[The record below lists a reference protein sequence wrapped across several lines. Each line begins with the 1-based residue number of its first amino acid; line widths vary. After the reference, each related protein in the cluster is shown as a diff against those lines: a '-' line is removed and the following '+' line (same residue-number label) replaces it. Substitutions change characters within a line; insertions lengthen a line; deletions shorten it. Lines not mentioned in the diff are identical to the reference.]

1 MIFSLALVPVYGHL
15 SKRSIISNKV
25 SGMVAVWKS
34 SRYSLFVWK
43 DFMCHFV
50 RHAELR
56 AGGRRHVNTDCRIF
70 GSSFV
75 SLVLLLL
82 LSGANEV
89 ASWWRKVDRNPG

>member
-34 SRYSLFVWK
+34 SRYSLFEWK
-43 DFMCHFV
+43 DFRCHVV
-50 RHAELR
+50 RHVELR
-56 AGGRRHVNTDCRIF
+56 AGGCRHVNADCRIF

-75 SLVLLLL
+75 SLMLRLL
-82 LSGANEV
+82 LSGVNKV
-89 ASWWRKVDRNPG
+89 TSWWRKVDRNPG